1 MKSEDRWQLPDD
13 TKDLARVFAAAK
25 KDGPQVVFDADGVFS
40 VSYSPRHKRESAE
53 DFLAGG
59 GPDDE

>member
-1 MKSEDRWQLPDD
+1 MKSDDRWRLPDD

-25 KDGPQVVFDADGVFS
+25 KEGPQVVSDADGVFS
-40 VSYSPRHKRESAE
+40 VSYSPRRPRESASE
-53 DFLAGG
+53 FLASG